1 MKRAYIIATL
11 LLFPTLALAQMPALD
26 GYGVDPL
33 TVVVSPRYPRPYQ
46 TVTITPKSTVIDLSA
61 STIVVTVDGKEVGRG
76 SGSQSYSVQMG
87 GPGTRST
94 VRVSVSGG
102 GSSAANET
110 IIRPADVSLILD
122 PISTSHAFY
131 EGANLVA
138 PQGRVRVIVLADL
151 RTAPET
157 RIPSANLTYTWKT
170 AGRILQA
177 ESGVGKST
185 LIATAPVL
193 FRDTDVSVT
202 VSSADGTLMG
212 EASVA
217 ISPAN
222 PKLLLY
228 KENPL
233 EGTTFTAALSKD
245 YTLTDNE
252 EAFRAVP
259 YFFPTEPS
267 LTWLLNGKSAGVDP
281 LITVR
286 TTGDRAGSATL
297 SAEAKQFG
305 AFYSADSSLVVHFGA
320 STGTNLFGL

>member
-1 MKRAYIIATL
+1 MKRAYIIASL
-11 LLFPTLALAQMPALD
+11 LLFPTAAFAQMPALD

-33 TVVVSPRYPRPYQ
+33 TVTVSPRYPRPYQ
-46 TVTITPKSTVIDLSA
+46 SITITPKSTVIDLSA
-61 STIVVTVDGKEVGRG
+61 SSVVVTVDGKEVGRG
-76 SGSQSYSVQMG
+76 SGTQSYSVQTG
-87 GPGTRST
+87 GPGTRSV
-94 VRVSVSGG
+94 VRVSVSAAGT
-102 GSSAANET
+102 SATDET
-110 IIRPADVSLILD
+110 VIRPTDVSLVLD

-138 PQGRVRVIVLADL
+138 PEGRIRVVALADL
-151 RTAPET
+151 RTAPGT
-157 RIPSANLTYTWKT
+157 RIPSTNLIYTWKT
-170 AGRILQA
+170 GSRILQA

-202 VSSADGTLMG
+202 VSSADGTLIG
-212 EASVA
+212 EASIAV
-217 ISPAN
+217 SPTD

-233 EGTTFTAALSKD
+233 EGAVFTSALSKD
-245 YTLTDNE
+245 YSLTGSE

-259 YFFPTEPS
+259 YFFPTDPS
-267 LTWLLNGKSAGVDP
+267 LTWLLNGKSAGTDP

-297 SAEAKQFG
+297 SVEARQFG
-305 AFYSADSSLVVHFGA
+305 AFYSANSSLIVRFGA
-320 STGTNLFGL
+320 TPGSNLFGL